1 MAVADAGRSD
11 RPTTSWFYNPAFRSF
26 AIQAILLVA
35 IVIVFGWVIR
45 NTTQNLANLHIASGW
60 AFLSGR
66 AGFGVQTFLPFSADD
81 TYGYGLWVGFVDTII
96 VSVLGIVMATVIGI
110 VIGVARLSTNWLI
123 RTLASVYVEIFRNV
137 PPLLVIF
144 FWYFA
149 VLAVLPNPRSAISLG
164 LDFSLS
170 NRGLTMPRPVTGPL
184 FPATV
189 VALVIGLIGA
199 YLLKRWADRRQART
213 GQPFP
218 RFWAGLGIVVVL
230 TAVVFI
236 VTGAPLSCDLPV
248 KTRFNLNG
256 GMTLWPEFV
265 SLLVALGIYTASFIA
280 EIVRAGVQA
289 VSQGQTEAANALGL
303 RAGPTLRLVV
313 MPQAFRVI
321 IPPLTSEYLNLIK
334 NSSLAVAIGY
344 ADLVAIGGSV
354 LNQTG
359 QSIEVVLIWMVVY
372 LGISLITSLGMNE
385 FNRRM
390 ALVER

>member
-45 NTTQNLANLHIASGW
+45 NTTENLANLHIASGW

-66 AGFGVQTFLPFSADD
+66 AGFGVQTFLPFTADD

-230 TAVVFI
+230 TAVVFL
-236 VTGAPLSCDLPV
+236 VTGAPLSFDLPV

-280 EIVRAGVQA
+280 EIVRAGFR
-289 VSQGQTEAANALGL
+289 SISTGQYAACEALGL
-303 RAGPTLRLVV
+303 SKFHAYVYILF
-313 MPQAFRVI
+313 PQAIRNVLPILLTQTI
-321 IPPLTSEYLNLIK
+321 ILFQ
-334 NSSLAVAIGY
+334 
-344 ADLVAIGGSV
+344 D
-354 LNQTG
+354 
-359 QSIEVVLIWMVVY
+359 
-372 LGISLITSLGMNE
+372 TSLVYVISATDLLGAATKIAQ
-385 FNRRM
+385 RDGS
-390 ALVER
+390 LVEMYLTVGVIYFLFCYAASQFVKRLQGRLAYGVR